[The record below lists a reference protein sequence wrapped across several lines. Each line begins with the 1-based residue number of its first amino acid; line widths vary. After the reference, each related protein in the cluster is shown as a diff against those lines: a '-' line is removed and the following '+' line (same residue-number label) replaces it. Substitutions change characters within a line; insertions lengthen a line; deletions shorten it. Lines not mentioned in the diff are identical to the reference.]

1 MAFKQIAS
9 LLALTAVLAGC
20 AAGPGTAGVQPQN
33 LRKPAYLI
41 TEVVVGGMDFPML
54 QSNLFQHRAA
64 CGSAPRFVMH
74 ERETSYASLIETA
87 ELPASYENVVM
98 LDLTQYPES
107 MRSPMRIVVHAYSY
121 YQNVEVRRRVER
133 MLAAVRTPGVCE

>member
-9 LLALTAVLAGC
+9 LLSLTGVLAGC
-20 AAGPGTAGVQPQN
+20 AAGSGTAGVQPQD
-33 LRKPAYLI
+33 LRKPAYLV
-41 TEVVVGGMDFPML
+41 TEVLVGDMNFPIL
-54 QSNLFQHRAA
+54 QNNLFQHRAA

-87 ELPASYENVVM
+87 GLPASYENVVM
-98 LDLTQYPES
+98 LDLIQYPES
-107 MRSPMRIVVHAYSY
+107 RRSPMRVVARAYSY
-121 YQNVEVRRRVER
+121 YQNAEVRRRVER